1 MLNIRKA
8 WFLWS
13 FHVFL
18 KVLRHPR
25 IFLLSVLLI
34 IFNCALVF
42 SSEIIPICVSHIIL
56 HSWIVSCL
64 RTIGFIWM
72 MPIPRLLNWS
82 MQKTVMLLGL
92 SSSINCSR
100 CSIRISNFIT
110 SKSHHSFF
118 LSQIPMLFPLFNL
131 FIRNW
136 IIKFT
141 SRSSSFS
148 KNFNYLLK

>member
-18 KVLRHPR
+18 EVLRHPR
-25 IFLLSVLLI
+25 IFLLSILLI

-42 SSEIIPICVSHIIL
+42 SSEIIPVCVSHIIL

-72 MPIPRLLNWS
+72 MPIPWLLNWS

-100 CSIRISNFIT
+100 CSIRVSDFIT
-110 SKSHHSFF
+110 SKRHHSFL
-118 LSQIPMLFPLFNL
+118 LSEIPMLLQFFNL
-131 FIRNW
+131 FIRNR
-136 IIKFT
+136 IIKIT

>member
-18 KVLRHPR
+18 EVLRHPW
-25 IFLLSVLLI
+25 IFLLSILLI

-42 SSEIIPICVSHIIL
+42 SSVIIPICVSHIIL
-56 HSWIVSCL
+56 NSWIVSCL
-64 RTIGFIWM
+64 RRIGFIWM

-100 CSIRISNFIT
+100 CSIRVSNFIT
-110 SKSHHSFF
+110 SKRHHSFL
-118 LSQIPMLFPLFNL
+118 LSKIPMLFPFFNL

-136 IIKFT
+136 IIKIT
-141 SRSSSFS
+141 SRGSSFS